1 MVRNVVLLLAAAG
14 VALGFALFEGRDAD
28 TTWTGSWVAT
38 AKGASVPVFEAPDA
52 LAPKLELASPTKRG
66 AALVL
71 LVDGVDAGGAWLPV
85 HLPVRPNGSTGWIRA
100 GDVRLA
106 SNDYRVAVDLDER
119 TLSVTRRGEVEWH
132 TPIGI
137 GTSKT
142 PTPPGSYFLTEV
154 LMPKDTDTV
163 YGTFALGLS
172 GFTDSPG
179 AADYKGGEGGL
190 AIHGTNDPD
199 SIGDQV
205 SHGCI
210 RVPNDVI
217 EHMASTLPMGTP
229 VEIS

>member
-1 MVRNVVLLLAAAG
+1 VRNVVLLLAAAG
-14 VALGFALFEGRDAD
+14 LALAFALRDSGDAD
-28 TTWTGSWVAT
+28 ATWSGSWVAT
-38 AKGASVPVFEAPDA
+38 AKGATVPVFPAPDA
-52 LAPKLELASPTKRG
+52 PAPSVELKSPTKRG

-71 LVDGVDAGGAWLPV
+71 LVDGRDVGGAWLPV
-85 HLPVRPNGSTGWIRA
+85 HLPVRPNGSKGWVRA
-100 GDVRLA
+100 SDVRLT
-106 SNDYRVAVDLDER
+106 SNDYKVEVDVSD
-119 TLSVTRRGEVEWH
+119 RRLRLVRQGDVEWE
-132 TPIGI
+132 TPIGV
-137 GTSKT
+137 GTTKHPT
-142 PTPPGSYFLTEV
+142 PTGDFFLTE
-154 LMPKDTDTV
+154 LIMPKDDDTV

-199 SIGDQV
+199 SIGKRI

-217 EHMASTLPMGTP
+217 DYMASTLPMGTP

>member
-1 MVRNVVLLLAAAG
+1 MRNVVLLLAAAG
-14 VALGFALFEGRDAD
+14 LAFGLAMYEGRDAG
-28 TTWTGSWVAT
+28 TPWSGSWVAT
-38 AKGASVPVFEAPDA
+38 AKGASVPVFTAPG
-52 LAPKLELASPTKRG
+52 APTPSLELASPTKRG

-71 LVDGVDAGGAWLPV
+71 LVDGRDAGGAWLPV
-85 HLPVRPNGSTGWIRA
+85 QLPVRPNGSRGWIRA
-100 GDVRLA
+100 RDVRLS
-106 SNDYRVAVDLDER
+106 SNDYRVVVDLGDR
-119 TLSVTRRGEVEWH
+119 TLSVSRRGAVEWR

-154 LMPKDTDTV
+154 LMPKDADTV

-199 SIGDQV
+199 SIGDRV

-217 EHMASTLPMGTP
+217 DHMASTLPMGTP
-229 VEIS
+229 VDIS